1 MKITHICTMLEG
13 GAGLAAARIIRSTR
27 AMGINARVLVANGE
41 SSENVDVI
49 KPVIPYSKIWL
60 IKKIQCLLN
69 IKRLWPKPIKLHNKI
84 VKEFSVS
91 HTPGIFTSPVT
102 LYKSIVN
109 HPWVCEADIV
119 HLHWIGDFIDYESF
133 FPKVNKPIVWTIQDE
148 NPGLG
153 GFHYQ
158 MWKDQAP
165 ISFKAF
171 DDELSLIKEKA
182 YKNVK
187 SMTLVAPSTMMKDFF
202 INNRLLS
209 RFPITIIHNGFE
221 EENYSPISTACAR
234 EALHLPLNSNVFLFV
249 AQHIYESRK
258 GLKELIKALETINTP
273 NSVLICLGNFTKL
286 PESSLEIRCEGFVG
300 NNRLQSLYYSAADY
314 FVMPSYQEAFAQ
326 TSIEAM
332 ACGTPVVSFPCSGVH
347 DLINK
352 ENGVIC
358 EDFTVDALVKGI
370 KLAMSR
376 NYDRKAI
383 REDVINRFSYNKIAK
398 QYLELYETILSNK
411 NETLHHNHQL

>member
-1 MKITHICTMLEG
+1 
-13 GAGLAAARIIRSTR
+13 
-27 AMGINARVLVANGE
+27 
-41 SSENVDVI
+41 
-49 KPVIPYSKIWL
+49 
-60 IKKIQCLLN
+60 
-69 IKRLWPKPIKLHNKI
+69 
-84 VKEFSVS
+84 
-91 HTPGIFTSPVT
+91 
-102 LYKSIVN
+102 
-109 HPWVCEADIV
+109 
-119 HLHWIGDFIDYESF
+119 
-133 FPKVNKPIVWTIQDE
+133 
-148 NPGLG
+148 
-153 GFHYQ
+153 
-158 MWKDQAP
+158 
-165 ISFKAF
+165 
-171 DDELSLIKEKA
+171 
-182 YKNVK
+182 
-187 SMTLVAPSTMMKDFF
+187 
-202 INNRLLS
+202 
-209 RFPITIIHNGFE
+209 
-221 EENYSPISTACAR
+221 
-234 EALHLPLNSNVFLFV
+234 
-249 AQHIYESRK
+249 
-258 GLKELIKALETINTP
+258 
-273 NSVLICLGNFTKL
+273 L